1 MQNDI
6 KIFLVGNDVR
16 SICETINLLP
26 KTGSRITAVA
36 DNYADALILL
46 AVETYDAVLLDMPQ
60 EDSWGSDLQKVVTEK
75 YSKPCIH
82 TRRNIECQGGRY
94 DKAALPGAVSF
105 DVAWYMAELQR
116 MTKKQEGNET
126 ERPAAITGTN
136 HCFIKVGDRYKKVD
150 WRDVVYIRS
159 ENRYTC
165 IFTSGEKKEYAIRS
179 SLAKTMHD
187 IIPGYLNG
195 EFIQINRAEAVQVSY
210 IIEFSGDEVKTQF
223 KTFYMTK
230 GYGRQ
235 LKAKVLF
242 LA

>member
-6 KIFLVGNDVR
+6 KILLVGNDVH
-16 SICETINLLP
+16 SIYETINLLP
-26 KTGSRITAVA
+26 KIGGRIAAVA
-36 DNYADALILL
+36 DNYADALMRL
-46 AVETYDAVLLDMPQ
+46 AIETYDAVLLDMP
-60 EDSWGSDLQKVVTEK
+60 EDDSWGNDLQKLVTEK

-82 TRRNIECQGGRY
+82 ARWNIRGQDSRS
-94 DKAALPGAVSF
+94 DKAALSEAVSF
-105 DVAWYMAELQR
+105 NVAWYIEEMQR
-116 MTKKQEGNET
+116 MTKKQEVDET
-126 ERPAAITGTN
+126 DQRAATS

-150 WRDVVYIRS
+150 WRDIVYIRS

-165 IFTSGEKKEYAIRS
+165 IFTAVEKREYAIRS

-195 EFIQINRAEAVQVSY
+195 EFIQINRAEAVQMSY
-210 IIEFSGDEVKTQF
+210 VTEFSGDEVRTKF